1 MRLPGKNTRVGCHFL
16 LQRIFPIQGSNPC
29 LLHWQVGSLPLSH
42 QETITLPF
50 LKLWQVQKLGC
61 LFPPWPSSQLITLHL
76 SLPYWG
82 RFQDGL
88 WLILLFILLG
98 PIPRAGRLLKSPKN
112 KSDTA
117 KKGCVVAV
125 LCVALWIFLVKVQCV
140 WCVCIYGVT
149 PGMGRARDEQREC

>member
-1 MRLPGKNTRVGCHFL
+1 M
-16 LQRIFPIQGSNPC
+16 
-29 LLHWQVGSLPLSH
+29 SH
-42 QETITLPF
+42 QETVTLPF
-50 LKLWQVQKLGC
+50 LKLWQIQKLGC

-76 SLPYWG
+76 NLPYWG

-112 KSDTA
+112 QSDTA

-125 LCVALWIFLVKVQCV
+125 LCVALFVNFLSQSPVCLMCVYLWGDSRSGESQEWAERVLVMMWVIGQFPGIVKG
-140 WCVCIYGVT
+140 ILI
-149 PGMGRARDEQREC
+149 GRYSGKML